1 MDTVFVL
8 CLLIFLLFKWM
19 GSKADNMV
27 KEREWKEL
35 DEWKSM
41 VIDNDLE
48 YALGRKIRK
57 FETREDV
64 LLSAIQTIRTF
75 DDLEYADFSSDNS
88 AVNQLVV
95 AIEMAKVGKL
105 PSMRTYAMLKDRD
118 LHNALDITPTKESYL
133 SMYKWFEKMVGEKPG
148 KTAKLYLDD
157 GSLDHSV
164 SWRICT
170 QSSVAKY
177 KAVDDLKTEE
187 DINLL
192 SGAIKKYTEEDN
204 NEIVEFKREYKKG
217 CFSDKGCYA
226 VTHISYTEPRW

>member
-1 MDTVFVL
+1 MDTVFTL
-8 CLLIFLLFKWM
+8 CIMIFLLFKWI
-19 GSKADNMV
+19 GSKANDTAR
-27 KEREWKEL
+27 EREMKDWE
-35 DEWKSM
+35 EWRSM
-41 VIDNDLE
+41 VTDSDLE
-48 YALGRKIRK
+48 REIRRKLYK
-57 FETREDV
+57 FETRESV

-75 DDLEYADFSSDNS
+75 DDLEYADFSNDNAS
-88 AVNQLVV
+88 VNYVV
-95 AIEMAKVGKL
+95 MAIEMAKAGKL
-105 PSMRTYAMLKDRD
+105 SSLMDVVMLKDRD

-204 NEIVEFKREYKKG
+204 NEIIEFKREYKKG